1 MGVPI
6 VALRGNNLGIKLGLV
21 FQSNR
26 HSNHLQMKQDV
37 TLVQKRGNIRTQINS
52 QILKSLFREVL
63 GSFAIWGNGATA
75 VHLPR
80 EFRLTNT
87 CPTKN
92 SNGIWLGY
100 VVFECHAIFQINWE
114 SFAHWYQQ
122 KKCVGCDALKFWKW
136 RMSSRFSWTGSIVN

>member
-63 GSFAIWGNGATA
+63 GSFAI
-75 VHLPR
+75 
-80 EFRLTNT
+80 
-87 CPTKN
+87 
-92 SNGIWLGY
+92 
-100 VVFECHAIFQINWE
+100 
-114 SFAHWYQQ
+114 
-122 KKCVGCDALKFWKW
+122 
-136 RMSSRFSWTGSIVN
+136 